1 MLRTAALALLLA
13 LPARA
18 EDAPAPTEA
27 AATEAAP
34 SATAA
39 AESMLTDAVR
49 LLAAGKL
56 HEFMDRHC
64 GDCETKSARDRWL
77 RYQLS
82 TATQN
87 AAYCLHGEDPGQV
100 EVTRWQ
106 GDLAA
111 DGRAKAYLR
120 CGGGQHAAQ
129 QEARLPPPV
138 TVERRGEGVYKIT
151 QLSI

>member
-1 MLRTAALALLLA
+1 MFRALALAVLLA

-18 EDAPAPTEA
+18 EDGP
-27 AATEAAP
+27 AATP
-34 SATAA
+34 TGHPA
-39 AESMLTDAVR
+39 AEAMLTDAVR
-49 LLAAGKL
+49 LLADGKL
-56 HEFMDRHC
+56 GTFMDQHC

-82 TATQN
+82 TATKN
-87 AAYCLHGEDPGQV
+87 APYCLHGDAPGEV

-106 GDLAA
+106 GDLEA
-111 DGRAKAYLR
+111 DGKAKAYLR

-138 TVERRGEGVYKIT
+138 TVEKRGDGVYKIT
-151 QLSI
+151 QISI